1 MNDVPVL
8 IVGAGPI
15 GLMLA
20 VELRRHRIACRIVE
34 QRTERSDFCKAIGLQ
49 PRSLELFETL
59 GILEE
64 AVARGIWI
72 KGQEVYVNGRQVA
85 DMRLPSGGPEAL
97 MGLPYGFLGLPQYET
112 EAILADHLAELG
124 VEIERGW
131 TLQSLE
137 QSGGGVAAT
146 LSGPSGESRVLTA
159 DYLVGCDGAHSQ
171 VRKQL
176 GIGFEGDRLAE
187 EFMLADA
194 EIDGPMEH
202 GMPYRFLKK
211 DGERIENMLVCI
223 PLPGPKR
230 FRLSTLYKAPS
241 GESPEDL
248 GVHYAFVDHRPTP
261 TADDFRQVLDDIA
274 LPGTRIT
281 RLRWSSVFG
290 ISHRLADRYRVG
302 RAFIAGDA
310 AHIHAPSGAQ
320 GMNTGLQDSMNLA
333 WKLAAVI
340 GQGAPETLLD
350 SYEEERRPIG
360 SEVVARARAYEA
372 SQHVGDRGGLSE
384 LRAIAQI
391 DVSYRGGTLSRD
403 IGLTGECPV
412 RAGDRVP
419 EVDGL
424 VRQGFGR
431 TLRLR
436 DLVDEPCHLM
446 LVWATADEGLEALR
460 SGIDGLRQT
469 YRGRLLAYLVHP
481 KGSVPPVDHTL
492 EVEDRSGRLAEA
504 FAPEPGT
511 TILVR
516 PDGHLGYRAGSF
528 DPAGV
533 RAWLAAVAGPPAAT
547 CGS

>member
-1 MNDVPVL
+1 MNDTQVL
-8 IVGAGPI
+8 VVGAGPI

-20 VELRRHRIACRIVE
+20 AELRRHRIACRIVE
-34 QRTERSDFCKAIGLQ
+34 QRTEPSTFCKAIGLQ
-49 PRSLELFETL
+49 PRSLELFEML

-72 KGQEVYVNGRQVA
+72 KGQEVYVNGRRVA
-85 DMRLPSGGPEAL
+85 DMRLPSGGPESL

-112 EAILADHLAELG
+112 EAILTEHVAELG
-124 VEIERGW
+124 VAVERGW

-137 QSGGGVAAT
+137 QAPGGVSAH
-146 LSGPSGESRVLTA
+146 LSGPSGSSRVVTA

-176 GIGFEGDRLAE
+176 GISFEGDRLAD

-194 EIDGPMEH
+194 ELDGPMEH
-202 GMPYRFLKK
+202 GMPYRFLKR
-211 DGERIENMLVCI
+211 DGDRVEDMLVCI
-223 PLPGPKR
+223 PLPGGRR
-230 FRLSTLYKAPS
+230 FRLSTLYKAGP
-241 GESPEDL
+241 GEEPADL

-261 TADDFRQVLDDIA
+261 TLEDFQHVLDDLA

-290 ISHRLADRYRVG
+290 ISHRLAGRYRVG

-340 GQGAPETLLD
+340 RHGAPDALLD

-372 SQHVGDRGGLSE
+372 SQHVGDRGGLAE
-384 LRAIAQI
+384 LRSIAQI
-391 DVSYRGGTLSRD
+391 DVSYRGGSLSREQA
-403 IGLTGECPV
+403 LGEACPV
-412 RAGDRVP
+412 RAGDRLP
-419 EVDGL
+419 EIGGL

-431 TLRLR
+431 PLRLR
-436 DLVDEPCHLM
+436 DLADEPRHLL
-446 LVWATADEGLEALR
+446 LVWAADDAGLAGLRVALDGLR
-460 SGIDGLRQT
+460 SG

-481 KGSVPPVDHTL
+481 QGSVPPVDHTL
-492 EVEDRSGRLAEA
+492 EIEDRSGRLAEGLA
-504 FAPEPGT
+504 AEPGT

-516 PDGHLGYRAGSF
+516 PDGHLGYRAASF
-528 DPAGV
+528 DAGDV
-533 RAWLAAVAGPPAAT
+533 AAWLAGAAGPPAT
-547 CGS
+547 CDS